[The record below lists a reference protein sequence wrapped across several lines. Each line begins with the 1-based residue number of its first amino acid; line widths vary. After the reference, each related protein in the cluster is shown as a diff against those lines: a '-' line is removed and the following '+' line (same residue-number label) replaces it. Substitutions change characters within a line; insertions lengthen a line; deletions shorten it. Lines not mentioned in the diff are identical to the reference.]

1 MKKIAAL
8 IMAAALLATM
18 AYASEQNASDA
29 AEPVETTASAEP
41 TEEASEDVDENV
53 AADEF
58 GFVEEGY
65 TGEWTAVDELNLEFC
80 LPDGWTADQTQAD
93 VVYYA
98 INADNTANLSI
109 YKSADDVDDLAA
121 WAEEN
126 LENFETG
133 EASLHDVVIREDAE
147 AKTLYIQ
154 FLNSENQVIT
164 FQFGYTSE
172 DAISREFAL
181 EIAGSAYDTWDDG
194 EMAFD
199 EENPET
205 TDAVDGT
212 ENAQV
217 DGGDEAPAEDSAE

>member
-41 TEEASEDVDENV
+41 TEEALRMWMKTRRQMNLASQKKAIPVN
-53 AADEF
+53 
-58 GFVEEGY
+58 GQP
-65 TGEWTAVDELNLEFC
+65 WTNSTLNLC

-109 YKSADDVDDLAA
+109 YKSADDVDDLTA

-205 TDAVDGT
+205 TDALDGT

>member
-41 TEEASEDVDENV
+41 TEEASEDVDENA

-98 INADNTANLSI
+98 INAD
-109 YKSADDVDDLAA
+109 
-121 WAEEN
+121 N

-217 DGGDEAPAEDSAE
+217 DGEDEAPAEDSAE